1 MAEKDNAGKK
11 EGKRA
16 ELKISGMNCPT
27 CVLTLEKSLS
37 AVEGVDTVQVNL
49 ATETARVTYNP
60 DRAGLSD
67 LENAVKGSG
76 YGVVN
81 ERVEI
86 KVGGMVCASCVE
98 TIEAALRALDG
109 VLQAWVN
116 LGTERAYVTYNARLV
131 TIEDMRKAIEDAGYQ
146 YLGLVGEENLDQ
158 ERAERERDL
167 AEKKL
172 RILIGFGVS
181 IPLLILMYV
190 PLIPEWILPYFMF
203 VVATPTFL
211 YLGYPIFL
219 ASWRALKNRVLNM
232 DVMYA
237 MGIGVAYLASV
248 FGTFGIV
255 LSRDFMFYETAV
267 MLAAFLT
274 LGRFLEVRAKG
285 RTSEAINKLLGLQ
298 PHTATVLQQGKEME
312 VPIETLQ
319 MGDLLRVKPG
329 ERIPV
334 DGEVSEGSSYVDE
347 SMITGE
353 PIPGEKHK
361 GSEVMGGTVN
371 TNSVLTIRAT
381 RVGRDT
387 VLSQIVRMVEEAQ
400 GSKPPVQR
408 IADTAVSY
416 FIPTVLVIAFASFGF
431 WYLVAGNTLLFSLT
445 ALISVLVIA
454 CPCALGLATPT
465 AVTVGLGRG
474 AELGVLIKRGEALEI
489 PDRLTMVLFDKTGTL
504 TRGMP
509 QVTEIL
515 SFGVTE
521 ETLLSLAASV
531 ERNSQHPIA
540 QAVAREAER
549 RHIPLEEVIGFDT
562 VSGKGVIAQVLGEL
576 VYIGNR
582 ALLADRSIVVPDAI
596 DQMVRQLEGQGK
608 TVMIVGTGAQVIGVI
623 AVADTL
629 KETAKETVTALREM
643 QLKVGM
649 ITGDNLLT
657 ARTIAEQTGIDSVIA
672 EVLPGDK
679 AREVKRLQDL
689 GEVVAFVGDGINDAP
704 ALAQADA
711 GIAIG
716 SGTDVAI
723 ESGDIVLMRDDTRD
737 VVAAIQLSRK
747 VMGRIKQNLFWA
759 FAYNAALIPIAAGA
773 LYPFFGITFRPELA
787 GLAMA
792 LSSVTVVSLSL
803 LLKGYIPPVRR
814 QM

>member
-1 MAEKDNAGKK
+1 MAEKDDAGKK
-11 EGKRA
+11 EDKKA

-60 DRAGLSD
+60 EKADLSD
-67 LENAVKGSG
+67 LEKAVKDSG
-76 YGVVN
+76 YGVIN
-81 ERVEI
+81 ERAVI

-109 VLQAWVN
+109 VMEAWVN
-116 LGTERAYVTYNARLV
+116 LGIERAYVTYNPHQV
-131 TIEDMRKAIEDAGYQ
+131 TMEDMRRAIEEAGYQ
-146 YLGLVGEENLDQ
+146 FLGLAGEENLEQEKQ
-158 ERAERERDL
+158 EREKDL
-167 AEKKL
+167 HDKAR
-172 RILIGFGVS
+172 RIWIGFGVS

-190 PLIPEWILPYFMF
+190 PILSAEILPYFMF
-203 VVATPTFL
+203 VVATPAFL

-219 ASWRALKNRVLNM
+219 ASYRALKNWVLNM

-237 MGIGVAYLASV
+237 MGIGVAYGASV
-248 FGTFGIV
+248 LGTFGIV
-255 LSRDFMFYETAV
+255 LTRDFMFYETAV

-285 RTSEAINKLLGLQ
+285 RTSEAIKKLLGLQ
-298 PHTATVLQQGKEME
+298 PKTATVVRDGSEKEIPLELLQ
-312 VPIETLQ
+312 PD
-319 MGDLLRVKPG
+319 DLLRVKPG
-329 ERIPV
+329 ERVPV
-334 DGEVSEGSSYVDE
+334 DGEVVLGESYVDE

-353 PIPGEKHK
+353 PLPVAKRV
-361 GSEVMGGTVN
+361 GSEVIGGTVN
-371 TNSVLTIRAT
+371 TNSVLTLRAT

-387 VLSQIVRMVEEAQ
+387 VLAQIVRMVEEAQ
-400 GSKPPVQR
+400 GTKPPVQR

-416 FIPTVLVIAFASFGF
+416 FIPTVLVIAFLSFGL

-489 PDRLTMVLFDKTGTL
+489 PEHLTMVIFDKTGTL
-504 TRGMP
+504 TRGKP
-509 QVTEIL
+509 EVTDVLPYGI
-515 SFGVTE
+515 SNI
-521 ETLLSLAASV
+521 TLLSLAASV
-531 ERNSQHPIA
+531 ERNSQHPVA
-540 QAVAREAER
+540 QAVIREADRQGLTLQET
-549 RHIPLEEVIGFDT
+549 VGFDT
-562 VSGKGVIAQVLGEL
+562 IGGKGVIARVLGED
-576 VYIGNR
+576 VFIGNR
-582 ALLADRSIVVPDAI
+582 ALLKDRSIPLPPEI
-596 DQMVRQLEGQGK
+596 DQALTGLEAQGK
-608 TVMIVGTGAQVIGVI
+608 TVMIVGTGAQLMGLI

-629 KETAKETVTALREM
+629 KDTARQAISNLQEM
-643 QLKVGM
+643 HLKVAM
-649 ITGDNLLT
+649 ITGDNIRT
-657 ARTIAEQTGIDSVIA
+657 ARTIADQIGIESVIA

-679 AREVKRLQDL
+679 AREVKRLQDS

-704 ALAQADA
+704 ALAQADV

-723 ESGDIVLMRDDTRD
+723 ESGDIVLMRDDLLD

-747 VMGRIKQNLFWA
+747 VMARIKQNLFWA
-759 FAYNAALIPIAAGA
+759 FAYNAALIPIAAGV

-814 QM
+814 LV